1 MSILAIVQDENQE
14 PFYLD
19 FLKFA
24 DRKLILVMRS
34 FGLLLLTLFSSVL
47 MAQQETQEVKSRKGE
62 AFLYWGWNRSMY
74 STSNIHLSGDDYD
87 FTIENTLAHDRQTAF
102 SAYNY
107 FHPLRITIPQFNARI
122 GYFISN
128 NYSISIG
135 ADHMK
140 YVVDSIQKVNING
153 FIENSCTDYDGVYE
167 GESIDLASD
176 LLLFEHTDGLNY
188 INIEL
193 RRTDEFWRRN
203 KISLDLSEGLGFG
216 IMIPKTN
223 ATLLNNARHDDFHL
237 AGYGFSAVGAAQ
249 LNFGKYF
256 FVSSELKAGFIHMPD
271 IRTTMYAEDK
281 ASQYFFFGQANIVFG
296 LRF

>member
-1 MSILAIVQDENQE
+1 
-14 PFYLD
+14 
-19 FLKFA
+19 
-24 DRKLILVMRS
+24 MRS
-34 FGLLLLTLFSSVL
+34 ISLLLLTLFSSVL
-47 MAQQETQEVKSRKGE
+47 MAQEESQEVKSRKGE
-62 AFLYWGWNRSMY
+62 VFLYWGWNRSMY
-74 STSNIHLSGDDYD
+74 STSDIHFSGNDYD
-87 FTIENTLAHDRQTAF
+87 FTIENTVAHDRQTPF
-102 SAYNY
+102 STYDY

-140 YVVDSIQKVNING
+140 YVVDSMQKATVNG
-153 FIENSCTDYDGVYE
+153 FIENSGTDFDGVYE
-167 GESIDLASD
+167 NESIDLDPD

-188 INIEL
+188 INVEV

-203 KISLDLSEGLGFG
+203 KISLDLSEGVG
-216 IMIPKTN
+216 IGVLIPKTN

-237 AGYGFSAVGAAQ
+237 AGYGLSAVSAAQ
-249 LNFGKYF
+249 LNLGKYL

-271 IRTTMYAEDK
+271 IRTTMNDADK

-296 LRF
+296 VRF